1 MCPHIQNTIDKLMY
15 AVQVSVNQIYSNKRL
30 FLVPQNQNT
39 KGRTFV
45 LKLTK
50 PHIVAYRTLSQVR
63 PRGVDY
69 VTAVHWNTVD
79 LNSDPPLWK
88 RPCCMWTDG
97 TRTHTHT
104 QCYLCMNYS
113 LWSNAMCLGAT
124 SGPRFLRDKT
134 IFKKTHHRRHDQIF
148 SNSNWFK

>member
-79 LNSDPPLWK
+79 LNSDPPVWK

-104 QCYLCMNYS
+104 VLSVYELFTLIQRDVFRS
-113 LWSNAMCLGAT
+113 DIWSTLSAGQNDLQKNSPSPT
-124 SGPRFLRDKT
+124 RSDFL
-134 IFKKTHHRRHDQIF
+134 QQ
-148 SNSNWFK
+148 